1 MPTWIHFL
9 YLQAEQVLLD
19 SVITQLPPVARQNK
33 DPTNIIYEASR
44 FANVKIVSFSEVTV
58 FANIGIK

>member
-33 DPTNIIYEASR
+33 DPTNI
-44 FANVKIVSFSEVTV
+44 NVKNGSFCVV
-58 FANIGIK
+58 KVVANIGIR